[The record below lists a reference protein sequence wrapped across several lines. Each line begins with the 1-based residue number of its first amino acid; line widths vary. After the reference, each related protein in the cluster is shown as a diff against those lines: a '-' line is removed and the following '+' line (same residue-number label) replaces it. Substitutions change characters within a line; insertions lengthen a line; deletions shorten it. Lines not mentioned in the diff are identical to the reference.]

1 MPRWLTELP
10 RRTFLLLMLAGSLF
24 ITAGSLAYF
33 DSDTLAPFVVEK
45 LPLRFETLWSWALR
59 VHVASAALA
68 FPACLALMTRVLQRR
83 PRWHRRLGRVTGVV
97 LLGGLVPS
105 GSVLAFSAKGGW
117 AGSLG
122 FLLSGTIIASAVV
135 LGVLAARRG
144 DLVRHRHA
152 MLHVVGQMSVA
163 VSSRALIVGF
173 DFAGL
178 DPDVAYVSALWVPVL
193 ASAAVAELAA
203 VRFDFARLR
212 RALSARAELSFSLPS
227 KGIPREISPLAAVVP
242 VRPLGPIARSGR

>member
-1 MPRWLTELP
+1 MPRWLAELP

-33 DSDTLAPFVVEK
+33 DPDTLAPFVVEK
-45 LPLRFETLWSWALR
+45 LPLRFETLWLWALR

-68 FPACLALMTRVLQRR
+68 FPSCLLLMTRVLQRR
-83 PRWHRRLGRVTGVV
+83 PRWHRRLGRVAGVV

-105 GSVLAFSAKGGW
+105 GSVLAFAAKGGW

-122 FLLSGTIIASAVV
+122 FLLSGAIITLAVV

-144 DLVRHRHA
+144 DLARHRRA
-152 MLHVVGQMSVA
+152 MLHVVAQMSVA
-163 VSSRALIVGF
+163 VSSRALIVAF
-173 DFAGL
+173 DLAGL
-178 DPDVAYVSALWVPVL
+178 DPDVAYVVALWGPVL

-203 VRFDFARLR
+203 ARFDLTRLR
-212 RALSARAELSFSLPS
+212 RSFGPRAELSFSSPS
-227 KGIPREISPLAAVVP
+227 KGIPREVSPLAAVVRI
-242 VRPLGPIARSGR
+242 RPLASVARIGR